1 MQKLNISVLGTGDMG
16 SAIATAM
23 SKRTGHSVR
32 VRGSKAGSA
41 SASKLSGELG
51 VSEATEQNLL
61 DSDVVFVV
69 VPAAAIP
76 QAATTLSGYTG
87 IVVSV
92 SVSGNVGRDG
102 LASSA
107 EDIAKALPG
116 ARVVNAFTSVWSNV
130 VRDPGK
136 LEKTSVFVCS
146 DDDEAKATIVE
157 LVNEA
162 GFDPINGGKL
172 AMALY
177 AEVMGMFAVRLAT
190 DSGYGRTITFR
201 AFQAVQ

>member
-23 SKRTGHSVR
+23 RKRTGHSVR

-41 SASKLSGELG
+41 SAIKLSGELG
-51 VSEATEQNLL
+51 VFEATEENLL

-92 SVSGNVGRDG
+92 SVSGDVGRDG
-102 LASSA
+102 LPSSA
-107 EDIAKALPG
+107 ENIAKALPG

-130 VRDPGK
+130 VREPGK
-136 LEKTSVFVCS
+136 LGKTSVFVCS
-146 DDDEAKATIVE
+146 DDEEAKATIVE
-157 LVNEA
+157 LVKEA

-201 AFQAVQ
+201 AFQAV